1 MPGFSYAGLRKY
13 HGAMLDIGTRL
24 VDRWD
29 ACVGL
34 RPVDAST
41 DLQKL
46 AMDAVALAG
55 FGARFDSFSFDGS
68 RTDPAELYRGRRRTR
83 KGANDNRIR

>member
-1 MPGFSYAGLRKY
+1 MPGFSYAGLRDY
-13 HGAMLDIGTRL
+13 HGAMLDIGGQL

-29 ACVGL
+29 ACVGQ

-46 AMDAVALAG
+46 AMDTVALAG
-55 FGARFDSFSFDGS
+55 FGARFDSFELRRS
-68 RTDPAELYRGRRRTR
+68 RTDPAQLHRGCR
-83 KGANDNRIR
+83 